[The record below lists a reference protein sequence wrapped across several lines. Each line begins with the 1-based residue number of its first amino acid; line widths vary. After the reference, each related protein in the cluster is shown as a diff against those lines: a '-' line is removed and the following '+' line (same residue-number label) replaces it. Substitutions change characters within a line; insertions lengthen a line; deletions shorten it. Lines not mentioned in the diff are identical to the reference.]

1 MRGHRRSGR
10 RSPFGS
16 DKWSHRRSDR
26 WSGDWADNRSDR
38 RSGRRLYR
46 SRNGRIFGVC
56 KGLAEYFDLSV
67 RGVRIAAVVLLIM
80 TGFWPIVLVYAV
92 AALIMK
98 PEPVAPL
105 KDEYEEEFYD
115 SYVNSRAGA
124 INRLKQVFDRLDR
137 RIRRMEDIVTQREYD
152 WDRRF
157 NNP

>member
-10 RSPFGS
+10 RFSTG
-16 DKWSHRRSDR
+16 SDR
-26 WSGDWADNRSDR
+26 WSHRWSARWSDRRSGDWAER

-56 KGLAEYFDLSV
+56 KGLADYFELSV
-67 RGVRIAAVVLLIM
+67 KGIRIAAVVLLIM
-80 TGFWPIVLVYAV
+80 TGFWPTILVYAV

-137 RIRRMEDIVTQREYD
+137 RIRRMEDIVTRREYD